1 MNKIIALKISVLI
14 IVLSHT
20 AIAGEQAVAYETCEH
35 IKQKTNSLYTVECSR
50 QDAVTEVI
58 KIYYPSGSLESDY
71 KLKDGKRDGEFA
83 SYYESDLGKEPQ
95 VKSEVTFENGKQE
108 GKQRNYWPTGKLQ
121 LVLPFKGGRIHGTST
136 YTARDG
142 RKSYSRYKNGWRDG
156 KQKTSGQC
164 FSEGNELVMSV
175 FGCVKTSRILK
186 SRLEYAQESCDEYK
200 LCRDLERLT
209 GSQASGKMAIPKATD
224 KPINKP
230 IKDTLAPYKAEC
242 EEIGYQKGTEKFG
255 ECVLKLLDKS

>member
-1 MNKIIALKISVLI
+1 M
-14 IVLSHT
+14 VLSHT
-20 AIAGEQAVAYETCEH
+20 AIAGEQATAYETCEH

-58 KIYYPSGSLESDY
+58 KIYYPSGSLESEY

-83 SYYESDLGKEPQ
+83 SYYESDLGKESQ
-95 VKSEVTFENGKQE
+95 VKSEVTFENGKKE

-121 LVLPFKGGRIHGTST
+121 LVLPFKGGRIHGTMT
-136 YTARDG
+136 YIARDG
-142 RKSYSRYKNGWRDG
+142 RKSRSRYRDGWLDG

-186 SRLEYAQESCDEYK
+186 SRLELAQESCEGEYK
-200 LCRDLERLT
+200 QCANLERLT